1 MRTIEISKCLD
12 MLQSSRASNV
22 VLRLRTKFLLSL
34 ILVIAGL
41 TFATLLIVGRSAEI
55 QVRQDIEKDTRN
67 SILTFQ
73 NLRAE
78 RQIELNRQAELLATL
93 PSVKALMSEDAP
105 TASSSPDSIGDASSA
120 TSEHSTDGDVTEE
133 LWRSG
138 GYDLFALADWRGK
151 IVALHTAIPGFS
163 ADTAEKMFS
172 SSSGLG
178 DTGGWWFGNG
188 HLYQIASRP
197 VHLGS
202 PSENKNLGTVIVG
215 HEIDSTVAHDV
226 GKIAFCHVAF
236 LYGGE
241 MVASSL
247 PVLEERNVASKL
259 RIDSSTGEI
268 EIGNERFLMRSLDLT
283 PGSKPDVSLTIFRS
297 YDEAA
302 AFITRLN
309 QDLIALGLLAV
320 FAGAALVFLISHTF
334 TRPLAT
340 LVQGV
345 RALETG
351 DFTYPLDSGTGDE
364 VAEVTAAFDRM
375 RNTLQRNEEQS
386 KRLGDQLRQA
396 QKMEAIG
403 RLAGGVAHD
412 FNNLLTVIKGHGDL
426 LEERLIAS
434 SPLQNSVTQV
444 KKAAD
449 RATSLT
455 RQLLAFSRMQVLQ
468 PKVLDLNALIADI
481 SKMLPVLVGE
491 DIEFSFQPDNAL
503 RKVKADPSQIEQV
516 LMNLAANA
524 RDAMSKGGKLTIRT
538 RNVVLDEEYARTH
551 PPTSAGSYV
560 LLEVSDTGQGMGA
573 QTKAQIFEPFFTTK
587 ELGKGTGLGLATV
600 YGIVKQSGGYI
611 WVDSELGHG
620 TKFQIFLPQTGEQVQ
635 GTSSAEDSASCA
647 LGRGTVL
654 LAEDEEGVRDLACEF
669 LKSGGYSVLVAK
681 DGLEALEIA
690 ERRRGLVNVLV
701 TDVVMPR
708 MRGTELARKLKR
720 FHPELKIVYMSGY
733 LEHNSQTD
741 GYQAGSAFLQKPFS
755 RESLLH
761 KVSEAIDNQ
770 PNLPGVIEAP
780 TV

>member
-1 MRTIEISKCLD
+1 MLRTSH
-12 MLQSSRASNV
+12 ASQL

-41 TFATLLIVGRSAEI
+41 TFATLLIVGRSAEV
-55 QVRQDIEKDTRN
+55 QVQGEIEKDTRN

-93 PSVKALMSEDAP
+93 PSVKALMSQGTSGTTQEGAV
-105 TASSSPDSIGDASSA
+105 A
-120 TSEHSTDGDVTEE
+120 TSQDADPDAADDEPAEQI
-133 LWRSG
+133 WRSG
-138 GYDLFALADWRGK
+138 GYDLFALADWKGK
-151 IVALHTAIPGFS
+151 IVVLHTAVPGFS
-163 ADTAEKMFS
+163 NDAAEKMLSRPGGS
-172 SSSGLG
+172 SE
-178 DTGGWWFGNG
+178 TGGWWFGNG
-188 HLYQIASRP
+188 HLYQVASRP
-197 VHLGS
+197 VQLGS
-202 PSENKNLGTVIVG
+202 PSENMHLGTVIVG
-215 HEIDSTVAHDV
+215 HEIDSAVAHDV
-226 GKIAFCHVAF
+226 GKIAFCQVAF

-247 PVLEERNVASKL
+247 PLLEERNVASAL
-259 RIDSSTGEI
+259 RNFSPKGEI
-268 EIGNERFLMRSLDLT
+268 KIGHERFLIRSIDLT
-283 PGSKPDVSLTIFRS
+283 PGSNPDLSLTIFRS
-297 YDEAA
+297 YDAAA

-309 QDLIALGLLAV
+309 QDLIALGMLAV
-320 FAGAALVFLISHTF
+320 LAGAGLVFLISHTF
-334 TRPLAT
+334 TQPLST

-351 DFTYPLDSGTGDE
+351 DFTYPLDPGTGDE

-434 SPLQNSVTQV
+434 SPLQNSVTQM

-481 SKMLPVLVGE
+481 SKMLPVLIGE
-491 DIEFSFQPDNAL
+491 DIEFTFQTDETL
-503 RKVKADPSQIEQV
+503 HKVKADPSQIEQV
-516 LMNLAANA
+516 LMNLAVNA
-524 RDAMSKGGKLTIRT
+524 RDAMTRGGKLAIRT
-538 RNVVLDEEYARTH
+538 TNVLLDDEYARTH
-551 PPTSAGSYV
+551 PPTVAGPYV
-560 LLEVSDTGQGMGA
+560 LLEVSDTGHGMDA

-611 WVDSELGHG
+611 WVDSEIGQG
-620 TKFQIFLPQTGEQVQ
+620 TRFQIFLPQTGEQVQ
-635 GTSSAEDSASCA
+635 GTSPATDSAPDSRR
-647 LGRGTVL
+647 LGTVL
-654 LAEDEEGVRDLACEF
+654 LAEDEEGVRDLASEF
-669 LKSGGYSVLVAK
+669 LRASGFTVLVAK

-690 ERRRGLVNVLV
+690 ERRRGLVHVLV

-708 MRGTELARKLKR
+708 MRGTELAQKLKR

-733 LEHNSQTD
+733 IEHNSQNE
-741 GYQAGSAFLQKPFS
+741 GYQPGSAFLQKPFS

-761 KVSEAIDNQ
+761 KVNQ
-770 PNLPGVIEAP
+770 ALEHQAEAP
-780 TV
+780 AAVQAPAT